1 MKNIIKSVFVFVA
14 LTLAS
19 VACVKEQNPYQPAE
33 PATGEQVFFPNT
45 ISAQIELSKDQT
57 SFDIPVLR
65 NATALEAV
73 DVAIEASGEGLLVF
87 DVPGTVSFQNG
98 SKESKITISYDP
110 AVLPT
115 NVFYDL
121 VLKISDASLTTPY
134 GNAALTLS
142 VGVSLPWIAFDEGIM
157 YETPYWGEQEEKT
170 LYYQQI
176 SETIRFCRVP
186 ECFGYET
193 MKAGEPYDVQDYTF
207 YWNTETNQIYVP
219 KQWMG
224 YANGNGE
231 TWFMDESEFYNW
243 YWAGYGYAPGT
254 DEWFAFCDLFRSKY
268 PGDYYPYYDGNGG
281 FFLADYYTAGEPG
294 TSAYLGRYT
303 GGVGDSFICNSF
315 VRKDFTSS
323 VAYGGMFV
331 DPDGNATPIIN
342 FEGTADVAGLRYII
356 ASQDIDPL
364 TLLSVVVVDEDENIQ
379 DITLVDG
386 KASAQPAL
394 EVGTYRI
401 VAVPYGEDGE
411 LQPDDAVMCDFY
423 FPGANAEK
431 PEVEG
436 ELLLLSGTEV
446 FSEAMIKQYGMT
458 DYNSIGYV
466 LYGKEFKSA
475 KYYCNESSVIA
486 TWTGSPED
494 LVATYGTDLEA
505 DAINTIN
512 TKGYIAGGFINR
524 KAATEYQMIVVAEN
538 AYGSKKTFV
547 AKHTTA
553 SLPYQGELVI
563 GDYEIECSEPEFAT
577 ITVVPKEEENNF
589 IVYNIAIPNNAG
601 WNAVYDPT
609 TNTLTCDGTEYG
621 YEEYGNQFGAYY
633 GYYDSGK
640 TMVYAIESYASEQ
653 SQGDDPIVFDVDPTT
668 HKLTAVHPDV
678 ELNVYNIQTDELLGT
693 ANAIENGATVTYVS
707 SSNSIS
713 RAVNAIA
720 PNKFSFGLKKSSFE
734 GTESIKSDLKSF
746 EPLASTPSR
755 EWSTGSQKVKSSGK
769 KNLEISKVNEKL

>member
-19 VACVKEQNPYQPAE
+19 VACMKEQNPYQPAE

-45 ISAQIELSKDQT
+45 IASQIALDKEAT
-57 SFDIPVLR
+57 SFDIPVFR

-115 NVFYDL
+115 NVFYNL

-134 GNAALTLS
+134 GNAALTFS
-142 VGVSLPWIAFDEGIM
+142 AGVSLPWIAFDEGIM

-224 YANGNGE
+224 YANSNGE

-323 VAYGGMFV
+323 VEYGGMFV

-364 TLLSVVVVDEDENIQ
+364 TLLSVVVVGEDENIQ

-401 VAVPYGEDGE
+401 VAVPYGEEGE
-411 LQPDDAVMCDFY
+411 LQPDDAVLCDFY
-423 FPGANAEK
+423 FPGTSTEK

-436 ELLLLSGTEV
+436 VVMLLPPSKVFTPEYIAQKGYNDYSYICCAFAGVDIKSGKYLLSTSASLSEYADVLEQLLDAKGEDFTDEDIESINDEYGLVYTYSKVPANTEFELLCS
-446 FSEAMIKQYGMT
+446 MK
-458 DYNSIGYV
+458 N
-466 LYGKEFKSA
+466 K
-475 KYYCNESSVIA
+475 
-486 TWTGSPED
+486 
-494 LVATYGTDLEA
+494 
-505 DAINTIN
+505 
-512 TKGYIAGGFINR
+512 
-524 KAATEYQMIVVAEN
+524 
-538 AYGSKKTFV
+538 YGSYKF
-547 AKHTTA
+547 
-553 SLPYQGELVI
+553 
-563 GDYEIECSEPEFAT
+563 
-577 ITVVPKEEENNF
+577 
-589 IVYNIAIPNNAG
+589 
-601 WNAVYDPT
+601 
-609 TNTLTCDGTEYG
+609 
-621 YEEYGNQFGAYY
+621 
-633 GYYDSGK
+633 
-640 TMVYAIESYASEQ
+640 
-653 SQGDDPIVFDVDPTT
+653 FDVKGSTDP
-668 HKLTAVHPDV
+668 AP
-678 ELNVYNIQTDELLGT
+678 
-693 ANAIENGATVTYVS
+693 AAA
-707 SSNSIS
+707 
-713 RAVNAIA
+713 AVNAKRSYSNGIETYYPVEFNGVA
-720 PNKFSFGLKKSSFE
+720 NFNLRE
-734 GTESIKSDLKSF
+734 GWG
-746 EPLASTPSR
+746 TP
-755 EWSTGSQKVKSSGK
+755 SQKVKGNGK
-769 KNLEISKVNEKL
+769 KNFEISKADEKL